1 MQKNCTYVV
10 KEQISNEAGTVSTVL
25 GYLGS
30 WLDAKIFM
38 KDCIEKL
45 SFCESQKRWKGQN
58 HCEIKYVDG
67 GVITLTITKEL

>member
-1 MQKNCTYVV
+1 MKLQYTYMV
-10 KEQISNEAGTVSTVL
+10 KEEISNEAGTVSTVL

-58 HCEIKYVDG
+58 HCEITHADG
-67 GVITLTITKEL
+67 VVITLTITKEL